1 MNWCSVHDFSM
12 ARVAGRTGAV
22 RDCTAGR
29 MPSNGCKHWGSR
41 HLDEQDVVDLVFA
54 PLLGPALVR
63 GIRGAVVQSRQPSAA
78 TPLHCRC
85 DAATI
90 VLDGTRKTSAATSLR
105 CRCDAATHA
114 LDETRKRSHC
124 MTLQQRQSTSI
135 RYDLSTYIW
144 AARNIMQGI

>member
-1 MNWCSVHDFSM
+1 MRDF
-12 ARVAGRTGAV
+12 
-22 RDCTAGR
+22 TAGR

-78 TPLHCRC
+78 TSLHCRC
-85 DAATI
+85 DAATHA
-90 VLDGTRKTSAATSLR
+90 LGGTRKTSAATSLR

-114 LDETRKRSHC
+114 LGGTRKTFATTSLRCRCDAATHALDET
-124 MTLQQRQSTSI
+124 
-135 RYDLSTYIW
+135 
-144 AARNIMQGI
+144 